1 MSRKTGKYKTTG
13 MAKFARLVK
22 QSRFISAYDKN
33 EGFNFVRGCLTP
45 PLDSATKEMVDNYLR
60 LISKLHSNLGT
71 DSTVGDFGRA
81 KAKEQHYMAQ
91 IKELAPDY
99 YETIKGNT

>member
-1 MSRKTGKYKTTG
+1 MSRKTGKYKTPG

-22 QSRFISAYDKN
+22 QARFISAYDKSQ
-33 EGFNFVRGCLTP
+33 GFDFVRSCLTP
-45 PLDSATKEMVDNYLR
+45 PLDDEVKIAVDHCLR
-60 LISKLHSNLGT
+60 SISKAWSNIGT
-71 DSTVGDFGRA
+71 DSTVGDVGRA
-81 KAKEQHYMAQ
+81 RAKEAHYMAQ